1 MLLNFNL
8 IHFSTARAVSEN
20 PTGIENWLLYEFP
33 FFIEMIIFNTT
44 VLKLLIISFSFVNSE
59 L

>member
-8 IHFSTARAVSEN
+8 IHFSTARAVYEN
-20 PTGIENWLLYEFP
+20 QQGIENWLLYEFP

-44 VLKLLIISFSFVNSE
+44 VLKLLIISFSFVNS
-59 L
+59 